1 MRKEYIGKTIT
12 TVSLLPESIKEKSDV
27 CEIEIGDVYKTYTF
41 AIISY
46 CSSNFDLFPSLDAEL
61 SNDSHEHFLF
71 FKQVCDLLV
80 GSEVVVCLLLQLV
93 FELGLP

>member
-1 MRKEYIGKTIT
+1 MKLKLSIT
-12 TVSLLPESIKEKSDV
+12 VLPAYVFNES
-27 CEIEIGDVYKTYTF
+27 EIEIGDVYKTYH
-41 AIISY
+41 Y
-46 CSSNFDLFPSLDAEL
+46 HYHCSSNFDLFPGLDAEL